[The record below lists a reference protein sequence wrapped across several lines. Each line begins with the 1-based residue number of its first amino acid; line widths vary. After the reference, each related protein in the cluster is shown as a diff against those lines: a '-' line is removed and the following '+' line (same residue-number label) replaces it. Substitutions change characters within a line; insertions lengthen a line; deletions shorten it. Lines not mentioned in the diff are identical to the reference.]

1 MISSTAVAITTT
13 LITGA
18 FTFTG
23 LVLGK
28 ENKTSEFRQAWIDSL
43 RQEVSD
49 FVGNTSHVLSYRLYI
64 HDTSSTNEEFNRRHD
79 EFIKKSDDILSKI
92 VALRARIRLRLNPEE
107 HADFI
112 KQLERVYGLVSS
124 KNLPVSH
131 EVVAAELDTL
141 IQKIQYL
148 LKCEWRRVKQGEPTF
163 WITKA
168 VALGVVAGVT
178 LIGFVMYIHWSFVVN
193 G

>member
-1 MISSTAVAITTT
+1 MMSNSAIAITTA
-13 LITGA
+13 LIAGA

-43 RQEVSD
+43 RQEISE
-49 FVGNTSHVLSYRLYI
+49 FLGNSSHVVSYWIYI
-64 HDTSSTNEEFNRRHD
+64 HETSDTDEEFSRRNEEF
-79 EFIKKSDDILSKI
+79 IKRNDDILSKI
-92 VALRARIRLRLNPEE
+92 VALRARIRLRLNPTE

-112 KQLERVYGLVSS
+112 EQLERVYEIVSLG
-124 KNLPVSH
+124 NVPASH
-131 EVVAAELDTL
+131 EVIRTEVDKL
-141 IQKIQYL
+141 IQNSQYL
-148 LKCEWRRVKQGEPTF
+148 LKFEWRRVKQGEPAF

-178 LIGFVMYIHWSFVVN
+178 LIGLGLHIHWNFVVN